1 MAAASPDSKMESPPS
16 QQAEHPHGHHHHHHH
31 HRGTWYN
38 ECLFLGSIL
47 SGIYLFFL
55 MFGYY
60 QEKIYSTKHPQ
71 TGERFSF
78 SCFLVLMACV
88 SNALFSFMLILV
100 QHRRRALELILQINS
115 HNMRET
121 ALISLSY
128 SGSML
133 FTNYALTHVNYP
145 TQILVKSAKMVPVV
159 VGGFIFFGKK
169 H

>member
-1 MAAASPDSKMESPPS
+1 
-16 QQAEHPHGHHHHHHH
+16 
-31 HRGTWYN
+31 
-38 ECLFLGSIL
+38 
-47 SGIYLFFL
+47 

-60 QEKIYSTKHPQ
+60 QEKIYNSRHPQ

-78 SCFLVLMACV
+78 SCFLVLMACI
-88 SNALFSFMLILV
+88 SNSLFSIMLILL
-100 QHRRRALELILQINS
+100 QHRRRALEFLTQFSFQSL
-115 HNMRET
+115 REM

-159 VGGFIFFGKK
+159 VGGFVFFGETTTQRRP
-169 H
+169 